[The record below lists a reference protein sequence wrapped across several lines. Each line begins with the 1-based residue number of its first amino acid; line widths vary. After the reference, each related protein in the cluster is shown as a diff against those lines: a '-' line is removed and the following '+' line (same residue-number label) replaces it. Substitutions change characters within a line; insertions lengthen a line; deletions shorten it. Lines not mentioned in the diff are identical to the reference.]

1 MRFFSLFLFR
11 VADEVSR
18 SAFTFT
24 GLDFQKFTHLLCK
37 SSNSQQSCKFP
48 DKSLQIV
55 ISAESI
61 SVLVFNGLLQLYRP
75 CTLTFVINQIA
86 IFEHY
91 DKYLN
96 ISLKLNSKYS
106 EFFLLIVQ
114 NSYFMA
120 YLARFLL
127 LCLHHPETKIK
138 RGK

>member
-1 MRFFSLFLFR
+1 MNLILDLNFKIHS
-11 VADEVSR
+11 
-18 SAFTFT
+18 SAMQIITP
-24 GLDFQKFTHLLCK
+24 
-37 SSNSQQSCKFP
+37 QQSCEFP

-55 ISAESI
+55 ISAENI
-61 SVLVFNGLLQLYRP
+61 SVPVFNGLLPLYRP

-127 LCLHHPETKIK
+127 LCLHRPETKNKKTRKITCLT
-138 RGK
+138 

>member
-1 MRFFSLFLFR
+1 MQIIKLPTILRIPW
-11 VADEVSR
+11 
-18 SAFTFT
+18 
-24 GLDFQKFTHLLCK
+24 QKFADCYIGRK
-37 SSNSQQSCKFP
+37 YFSSC
-48 DKSLQIV
+48 
-55 ISAESI
+55 
-61 SVLVFNGLLQLYRP
+61 FNGLLQLYRP

-127 LCLHHPETKIK
+127 LCLHRPETKNKKTRKITCLT
-138 RGK
+138 